1 MRRSAAGASRAIQ
14 NDESRSRTAA
24 DAAQAQPLVWL
35 MPLTLRRAACTV
47 AAAGCL
53 FGSASN
59 AHAQDF
65 EVTPF
70 GGYRFGGHF
79 FELIT
84 QQPVD
89 VDGAAALGIIVD
101 VPLSGR
107 GLQFE
112 ALFTHQH
119 ARVITP
125 AGPLGPDLWHISV
138 DHWLAGGT
146 QEFTIGPGRP
156 FPSGLF
162 GVTRYAAEGDSEI
175 RFTIGAGGGLKLF
188 PGHHIGLRLDSRAF
202 ATFVDVDTNVIV
214 CSAGRA
220 CFTALRVD
228 VAWQAEFT
236 AGLIVRFF

>member
-1 MRRSAAGASRAIQ
+1 MALKLG
-14 NDESRSRTAA
+14 
-24 DAAQAQPLVWL
+24 
-35 MPLTLRRAACTV
+35 RAACAV
-47 AAAGCL
+47 AAAAGCL
-53 FGSASN
+53 LGSASD
-59 AHAQDF
+59 AQAQDF

-89 VDGAAALGIIVD
+89 VDGSTAVGIIVD
-101 VPLSGR
+101 VPLSR

-119 ARVITP
+119 ARVLTP
-125 AGPLGPDLWHISV
+125 TRPLGPDLWHISV

-146 QEFTIGPGRP
+146 QEFDIGPGRP
-156 FPSGLF
+156 FLSGLF
-162 GVTRYAAEGDSEI
+162 GLTRYAAEGDSEI

-188 PGHHIGLRLDSRAF
+188 PAHHVGLRLDGRAF

-214 CSAGRA
+214 CSAGVA
-220 CFTALRVD
+220 CITALRVD

-236 AGLIVRFF
+236 AGVIVRFF